1 MDDVWIMILTI
12 FSNIS
17 HAEFL
22 SQQHID
28 LDGDQ
33 GVFLTE
39 YILDLDIQF
48 WSVESSFVNTNFV
61 VQTQMIQNLLHCILC
76 FFPLLC
82 STFVFIGSVWIPLA
96 EAVAYI
102 LSKTNCF
109 QTVFCKFQTTA
120 EFVFQLV
127 WAENQVTF
135 RMVN

>member
-39 YILDLDIQF
+39 YVLDLNIQF

-61 VQTQMIQNLLHCILC
+61 VQTQ
-76 FFPLLC
+76 
-82 STFVFIGSVWIPLA
+82 
-96 EAVAYI
+96 
-102 LSKTNCF
+102 
-109 QTVFCKFQTTA
+109 
-120 EFVFQLV
+120 
-127 WAENQVTF
+127 
-135 RMVN
+135 